1 MSHYR
6 VSLTKGTFLGIMVMV
21 AAVPIVGAAD
31 SVDVIVGH
39 SEVLRPNQTIGT
51 LVVGDPEIADATAG
65 AGYTIIVTGKMVG
78 TTNLIA
84 LDETGAEVFATTL
97 QIVPVDRRRE
107 FTVVVIQ
114 GGSKEGVA
122 EYSCGPKPGCA
133 PTREAAQAPTS
144 YTVVLDGPSEGQ
156 GNGTATMNTPTQ
168 SQGGT
173 PGR

>member
-1 MSHYR
+1 
-6 VSLTKGTFLGIMVMV
+6 VAKGTFFSIMVMM

-31 SVDVIVGH
+31 SIDVIVGY
-39 SEVLRPNQTIGT
+39 SEVLRPNQAIGT

-65 AGYTIIVTGKMVG
+65 AGYTIIVTGKKVG

-144 YTVVLDGPSEGQ
+144 YTVVLDGPSDGQ
-156 GNGTATMNTPTQ
+156 GSGPATMNTTQ
-168 SQGGT
+168 PQGGT
-173 PGR
+173 PDR